1 MEVQKTENNDENQA
15 LNFKGTKNLG
25 KQLVEGEL
33 LGTVKS
39 VIVLLLIF
47 SRDRISSLGLSRGL
61 KFRNAFLLPS
71 LKVTTYKVSGNMTFI
86 TLL

>member
-1 MEVQKTENNDENQA
+1 MKVHKTENNDEIQA

-39 VIVLLLIF
+39 AVVLLLTF
-47 SRDRISSLGLSRGL
+47 SRDRISSLRLSRAL
-61 KFRNAFLLPS
+61 KFRNAFLLTS
-71 LKVTTYKVSGNMTFI
+71 LKVTTYKVSENMTFR
-86 TLL
+86 T

>member
-1 MEVQKTENNDENQA
+1 MKVHKTENNDENQA

-25 KQLVEGEL
+25 KQLVGEL

-39 VIVLLLIF
+39 VVVLLLTF
-47 SRDRISSLGLSRGL
+47 SRDRISSLGLGRGL